1 MAMRAAPEGL
11 PMVAFTTDAASLDL
25 AAFVARHGNAFL
37 VQLSGASQTTAPGV
51 AVHTGSMRV
60 MVYPIIRLPTSPA
73 TREGVSI
80 GRIPGNDIVLKDD
93 TLSRHHATFFVAKNP
108 GGGGSAS
115 GGVSILDEN
124 SSNGT
129 AVQGIPVASRGKGE
143 PVALSPGQTVRCGT
157 VTLSYVDAP
166 GLIDY
171 CRRFRGS
178 Y

>member
-11 PMVAFTTDAASLDL
+11 PVVAFTTDAESLDL
-25 AAFVARHGNAFL
+25 AGFVARNGNAFL
-37 VQLSGASQTTAPGV
+37 VQLSGASQTTSPGV

-60 MVYPIIRLPTSPA
+60 LVYPIIRLPTSPA

-80 GRIPGNDIVLKDD
+80 GRIAGNDLVLKDD
-93 TLSRHHATFFVAKNP
+93 TLSRHHATFFVGKGN
-108 GGGGSAS
+108 S
-115 GGVSILDEN
+115 GVTILDEN

-129 AVQGIPVASRGKGE
+129 AVQGIPVSSRGKGE
-143 PVALSPGQTVRCGT
+143 PTPISPGQTVRCGT
-157 VTLSYVDAP
+157 VTLSFVDAP
-166 GLIDY
+166 GLIDF

>member
-1 MAMRAAPEGL
+1 MAIRAAPEGL
-11 PMVAFTTDAASLDL
+11 PMVAFTTDAESLDL
-25 AAFVARHGNAFL
+25 AGFVARHGNAFL

-80 GRIPGNDIVLKDD
+80 GRIAGNDVVLKDD
-93 TLSRHHATFFVAKNP
+93 TLSRHHATFFVPK
-108 GGGGSAS
+108 S
-115 GGVSILDEN
+115 GTAGAVTLLDEN

-129 AVQGIPVASRGKGE
+129 AVQGMPVSSRGKGE
-143 PVALSPGQTVRCGT
+143 PTPIEPGQTVRCGT
-157 VTLSYVDAP
+157 VTLSYVDAA